1 MADAKTAQTPEKDE
15 KSVVVIDIGKRYRR
29 KHVRR
34 LRKGRGRLMRKLE
47 GLLGDLREDKS
58 LGDNVKPIVVVVK
71 QKRRKGRLF

>member
-1 MADAKTAQTPEKDE
+1 MADANTAQTPESDK
-15 KSVVVIDIGKRYRR
+15 KSVVVIDIGKKYRR

-47 GLLGDLREDKS
+47 GLLEDLREDKS
-58 LGDNVKPIVVVVK
+58 LGDNIKPIVVVVK